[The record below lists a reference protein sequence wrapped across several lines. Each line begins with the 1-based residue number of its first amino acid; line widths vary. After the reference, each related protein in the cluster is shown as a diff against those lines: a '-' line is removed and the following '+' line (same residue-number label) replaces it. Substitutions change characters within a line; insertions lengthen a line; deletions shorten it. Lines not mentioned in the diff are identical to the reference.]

1 MGSGESK
8 TCPYCCEEIKI
19 EARKCKHCHSYLDEK
34 GTLVEEGEA
43 QEVERTRPAEGEA
56 NQDKDAGGNAL
67 IGTGKSMMACGCL
80 LTLFV
85 TLPVLFILFL
95 GGC

>member
-19 EARKCKHCHSYLDEK
+19 EARKCMHCHSYLDEK
-34 GTLVEEGEA
+34 GSSLKNDES
-43 QEVERTRPAEGEA
+43 QEVEETRPDKRETI
-56 NQDKDAGGNAL
+56 QDKGTGGDAL

-80 LTLFV
+80 PTLFI

>member
-1 MGSGESK
+1 MDPGESK
-8 TCPYCCEEIKI
+8 ICPYCCEEIKI

-34 GTLVEEGEA
+34 GTLVEEVEA
-43 QEVERTRPAEGEA
+43 QEVEETRPGNREA
-56 NQDKDAGGNAL
+56 GQDIDTGGNAL

-80 LTLFV
+80 LTLFI
-85 TLPVLFILFL
+85 TLPVLFVLFL

>member
-1 MGSGESK
+1 MDPGESK

-34 GTLVEEGEA
+34 GASLEDDEAQGVEE
-43 QEVERTRPAEGEA
+43 TRPVNREA
-56 NQDKDAGGNAL
+56 RQNKDAGGNAL
-67 IGTGKSMMACGCL
+67 IGAGNSMMACGCL
-80 LTLFV
+80 LTLFI
-85 TLPVLFILFL
+85 TLPLLFILFL